1 MEKKNFDGIM
11 DQLMSEN
18 VMPRPEAET
27 AEKKSRETPGRKTA
41 RVASKCALVCLC
53 TSLLWFF
60 SGALPSVVVAVLLGF
75 VFAITA
81 LVSAVV
87 GTVLGIVALRFLTP
101 EEKQERLWT
110 SGTTKNL
117 AAAGIA
123 MPLLI
128 IAGVFW
134 VKLLAALLSCGGQK
148 HNCWF
153 IVVKN
158 ELFQVN
164 YGVYGRLL

>member
-1 MEKKNFDGIM
+1 MSEQKTEDAVSRSGAPMAEKKN
-11 DQLMSEN
+11 Q
-18 VMPRPEAET
+18 
-27 AEKKSRETPGRKTA
+27 ETPGRKTA

-53 TSLLWFF
+53 TFLLYLF
-60 SGALPSVVVAVLLGF
+60 SGFLKSVLLAVLLGF

-134 VKLLAALLSCGGQK
+134 VKLLVALLS
-148 HNCWF
+148 
-153 IVVKN
+153 
-158 ELFQVN
+158 
-164 YGVYGRLL
+164 